1 MPREPVFRLISTRFP
16 LFFIMALESILTET
30 TQRFEGPRVRQFSVF
45 LKNKVGALLEVVRLL
60 NVHTVEVVGLSVQ
73 DSTDSSIVRL
83 IASDPEM
90 VEELFKDNDIAYG
103 ICEMVVVEMEEVAT
117 DLAKLLVSL
126 LAAEVNIFFSYPLL
140 IRPNR
145 RAALALHVEDHE
157 CASSVLAG
165 DGFRLLSQADIS
177 R

>member
-1 MPREPVFRLISTRFP
+1 MEAVLPQ
-16 LFFIMALESILTET
+16 T

-60 NVHTVEVVGLSVQ
+60 NLHTVDVVGLSVQ

-83 IASDPEM
+83 IVSDPEI
-90 VEELFKDNDIAYG
+90 VETLFKENDIAFG
-103 ICEMVVVEMEEVAT
+103 VCEMVVVEMVEVAT
-117 DLAKLLVSL
+117 DLAKLLASL

-140 IRPNR
+140 TRPNR
-145 RAALALHVEDHE
+145 KAALALHVEDHE
-157 CASSVLAG
+157 CAVAVLSG
-165 DGFRLLSQADIS
+165 DGFSLLTQADIS

>member
-1 MPREPVFRLISTRFP
+1 
-16 LFFIMALESILTET
+16 MALESILPET
-30 TQRFEGPRVRQFSVF
+30 TQKFDGPRVRQFSVF

-60 NVHTVEVVGLSVQ
+60 NVHMVEVVALSVQ

-83 IASDPEM
+83 ITSDPEM
-90 VEELFKDNDIAYG
+90 VEDLFKDHDIAYG

-117 DLAKLLVSL
+117 DLAKLLASL
-126 LAAEVNIFFSYPLL
+126 LAAEVNIFFSYPLMT
-140 IRPNR
+140 RPNR

-157 CASSVLAG
+157 CAASVLGG

>member
-1 MPREPVFRLISTRFP
+1 M
-16 LFFIMALESILTET
+16 
-30 TQRFEGPRVRQFSVF
+30 F

-60 NVHTVEVVGLSVQ
+60 NLHTVDVVGLSVQ

-83 IASDPEM
+83 IVSDPEM
-90 VEELFKDNDIAYG
+90 VESLFKENEIAFG
-103 ICEMVVVEMEEVAT
+103 VCEMVVVEMEEVAT
-117 DLAKLLVSL
+117 DLSKLLASL

-140 IRPNR
+140 TRPNR

-157 CASSVLAG
+157 CAASVLGG
-165 DGFRLLSQADIS
+165 DGFALLSQADIS

>member
-1 MPREPVFRLISTRFP
+1 
-16 LFFIMALESILTET
+16 MALESILPQT
-30 TQRFEGPRVRQFSVF
+30 TQKFDGPRVRQFSVF

-60 NVHTVEVVGLSVQ
+60 NVHTVDVVALSVQ

-83 IASDPEM
+83 ISSDPEL

-117 DLAKLLVSL
+117 DLAKLLASL
-126 LAAEVNIFFSYPLL
+126 LAAEVNIFFSYPLMT
-140 IRPNR
+140 RPNR

-157 CASSVLAG
+157 CAASVLAG
-165 DGFRLLSQADIS
+165 DGFLLLSQADIS

>member
-1 MPREPVFRLISTRFP
+1 
-16 LFFIMALESILTET
+16 MAFETVLPET
-30 TQRFEGPRVRQFSVF
+30 TQKFDGPRVRQFSVF

-60 NVHTVEVVGLSVQ
+60 NLHTLDVVGLSVQ

-83 IASDPEM
+83 VVSDPEM
-90 VEELFKDNDIAYG
+90 VEALFKENEIAFG
-103 ICEMVVVEMEEVAT
+103 VCEMVVVEMEEVAT
-117 DLAKLLVSL
+117 GLAQMLASL

-140 IRPNR
+140 TRPNG

-157 CASSVLAG
+157 CAASVLAG
-165 DGFRLLSQADIS
+165 DGFKLLSQADIS

>member
-1 MPREPVFRLISTRFP
+1 
-16 LFFIMALESILTET
+16 MALESILTET
-30 TQRFEGPRVRQFSVF
+30 TQKFDGPRVRQFSVF

-60 NVHTVEVVGLSVQ
+60 NVHMVEVVGLSVQ

-83 IASDPEM
+83 IASDPEA
-90 VEELFKDNDIAYG
+90 VEDLFKDNDIAYG
-103 ICEMVVVEMEEVAT
+103 VCEMVVVEMEEVAT
-117 DLAKLLVSL
+117 DLARLLASL

-157 CASSVLAG
+157 CAASVLAG